1 MRRTVSAAPGSSDGL
16 GPRAGAQAPGSP
28 ATKNCVGK
36 AKKAKIQSY
45 VVLLRLHFGQ
55 LYEVERDRC
64 LARIGPQGRPSGTLL
79 LTENLV

>member
-36 AKKAKIQSY
+36 AKKAKIQSD
-45 VVLLRLHFGQ
+45 VVSLRLRSDVYMKWRETG
-55 LYEVERDRC
+55 VWPASGPRGAPPERC
-64 LARIGPQGRPSGTLL
+64 Y
-79 LTENLV
+79 